1 MILISGRQY
10 EQARVRLLLE
20 RMDKEG
26 FSHTKKKHK
35 NKTNTQ
41 KTQTLLERLDKEG
54 FSHLT
59 FHHYQNINCK
69 MCPGSCFWSVDHIL
83 VIAGC

>member
-1 MILISGRQY
+1 MMVTICVQDGHPADKRPLHDLQRFGGRKY
-10 EQARVRLLLE
+10 EQARIRL
-20 RMDKEG
+20 
-26 FSHTKKKHK
+26 
-35 NKTNTQ
+35 
-41 KTQTLLERLDKEG
+41 LLERLDKEG